1 LVTANSAS
9 EAKQLFAQVFR
20 ESFTFIESD
29 EYGHHVLSD
38 GQEKVISNESD
49 WLIPIDHV
57 FVNIRR

>member
-9 EAKQLFAQVFR
+9 EAKQLFAQLFR

-38 GQEKVISNESD
+38 GQEKELISNESH
-49 WLIPIDHV
+49 WLIPIDHE
-57 FVNIRR
+57 IYLDD